1 MNTEIVR
8 PIFSV
13 VIPVY
18 NVSNYIC
25 ECLDSV
31 VGQTFK
37 SFEVICVDDE
47 SPDDSVKKIKS
58 YTDPRIRVISQKNRG
73 LAGARN
79 TGINASRGVFV
90 ALLDADDV
98 WHPEKLESHFYHL
111 QSNSKIGVS
120 YCASE
125 FIDENSNQLGIGQYP
140 KLTDIKP
147 EDVFCR
153 NPVGNGSAAV
163 LRKSML
169 LNVSRLIEDDGEH
182 RRVFFDER
190 LKQSEDVDFW
200 LRIALTSKFKFSGI
214 SSALTYYRVNASGLS
229 ANLQAQYQAWLS
241 SVSKNKELNPEFFS
255 EWFSL
260 ASAYQKRYLSRRA
273 VKNGDSKTALRLV
286 NSALNDDIRILFQ
299 EPLRTS
305 VTYACALF
313 SLLPKPMFE
322 VLFNWGMGNSFLRSK
337 A

>member
-18 NVSNYIC
+18 NVSRYIC

-31 VGQTFK
+31 LAQTFK

-47 SPDDSVKKIKS
+47 SPDDSVEKIRA
-58 YTDPRIRVISQKNRG
+58 YDDPRIRVISQKNRG

-98 WHPEKLESHFYHL
+98 WMPEKLESHFYHF
-111 QSNSKIGVS
+111 QSNRKVGVS
-120 YCASE
+120 YSSSV
-125 FIDENSNQLGIGQYP
+125 FIDENSRKLGIGQYP
-140 KLTDIKP
+140 KLHNVKP

-163 LRKSML
+163 LRKSL
-169 LNVSRLIEDDGEH
+169 LLSCSSVEEVDGEY
-182 RRVFFDER
+182 RRQYFDESLR
-190 LKQSEDVDFW
+190 QSEDIDFW
-200 LRIALTSKFKFSGI
+200 IRIALTSKYQFEGVKA
-214 SSALTYYRVNASGLS
+214 ALTLYRVNSGGLS
-229 ANLQAQYQAWLS
+229 ANLKAQYDAWLA
-241 SVSKNKELNPEFFS
+241 SVNNNRSLNSEFFDH
-255 EWFSL
+255 WFSL
-260 ASAYQKRYLSRRA
+260 ASAYQKRYLARRA
-273 VKNGDSKTALRLV
+273 VQNGDTD
-286 NSALNDDIRILFQ
+286 SALQLIREAIREDIRILVQ
-299 EPLRTS
+299 EPIRTA
-305 VTYACALF
+305 VTLGCAML
-313 SLLPKPMFE
+313 SKLPKPLFE
-322 VLFNWGMGNSFLRSK
+322 VLMQWGMGNSFLRGK